1 MEFKDY
7 LKSLYAD
14 KSTMTLEE
22 LTAAAESNKDSK
34 FVDLKDG
41 RYVDV
46 EKYNGLQGQL
56 NTANTTLKNLQ
67 DTVKKF
73 DGVDLDKLQNDVKT
87 WETKYNTDI
96 ANLKRESALDIAL
109 AGKKA
114 KNPKAVKAL
123 LNMDDIKFD
132 GDTLTGLDSQLES
145 LLKSDGYL
153 FDPEDASKGSG
164 TFTGSSGHQN
174 HSGDDMAAVRAI
186 MGLPTKT

>member
-7 LKSLYAD
+7 LKALYAD

-41 RYVDV
+41 KYVDV

-67 DTVKKF
+67 DAVKKF
-73 DGVDLDKLQNDVKT
+73 DGVDLDKLQADVKT

-123 LNMDDIKFD
+123 LNMDSIKLD
-132 GDTLTGLDSQLES
+132 GDKLTGLDDQLEA
-145 LLKSDGYL
+145 LLKSDSYL
-153 FDPEDASKGSG
+153 FEGEEKRMSSS
-164 TFTGSSGHQN
+164 TGHKEPAGN
-174 HSGDDMAAVRAI
+174 NEENTVRAI
-186 MGLPTKT
+186 MGLPQIQT

>member
-7 LKSLYAD
+7 LKALYAD

-41 RYVDV
+41 KYVDV

-67 DTVKKF
+67 DAVKKF
-73 DGVDLDKLQNDVKT
+73 DGVDLDKLQADVKT

-109 AGKKA
+109 AKKEG
-114 KNPKAVKAL
+114 L
-123 LNMDDIKFD
+123 LAF
-132 GDTLTGLDSQLES
+132 
-145 LLKSDGYL
+145 
-153 FDPEDASKGSG
+153 
-164 TFTGSSGHQN
+164 
-174 HSGDDMAAVRAI
+174 
-186 MGLPTKT
+186 